1 MRSGESLPIN
11 NTENNKQF
19 SDMSEASESQ
29 TESGYER
36 LDKIDI
42 STNEGKFEWI
52 DSLVDNAIAAREY
65 EQYDILREEGLYS
78 MDRKMREEYLKDNDA
93 YQENKADLAFAKRQ
107 SKLLENLDIDG
118 DGGVR
123 GALERRAHYFA
134 LAKNNSKASAEFRE
148 SARQDYDAIMHLH
161 ALLDEEMARR
171 NPKSFDK
178 EETNKSKTESINEI
192 DISTN
197 RGKFEWLDDLVDN
210 AIAAREYE
218 QYDIL
223 REESLLGMDRK
234 RQEEYLEGNDAYYE
248 NKADLAL
255 AKRQREILAN
265 LDIDGDGGVL
275 GALERRVHYFAL
287 AMTNSKASAESMDL
301 AVHNYEA
308 ASRLYSTLSSEVV
321 RRDSKYFSQ
330 EEMSAVLKSEVEQA
344 KEKVERT
351 MVDEY
356 FGTDGRHI
364 ASSGEKTPSPDT
376 EDAEIDLE
384 DANQDVKTFDLL
396 MNDYDDYLR
405 ANNYLITQAV
415 KKEDFV
421 PIINKFI
428 DTHTNQLNQLI
439 VKSKTLT
446 KGTPE
451 YAENLT
457 KRNKLAHER
466 NSARRLLAKYFNIPE
481 ADQ

>member
-52 DSLVDNAIAAREY
+52 DGLVDNAIAALEGK
-65 EQYDILREEGLYS
+65 QYDILREEGLHS

-107 SKLLENLDIDG
+107 SKMLE
-118 DGGVR
+118 
-123 GALERRAHYFA
+123 
-134 LAKNNSKASAEFRE
+134 
-148 SARQDYDAIMHLH
+148 
-161 ALLDEEMARR
+161 
-171 NPKSFDK
+171 
-178 EETNKSKTESINEI
+178 
-192 DISTN
+192 
-197 RGKFEWLDDLVDN
+197 
-210 AIAAREYE
+210 
-218 QYDIL
+218 
-223 REESLLGMDRK
+223 
-234 RQEEYLEGNDAYYE
+234 
-248 NKADLAL
+248 
-255 AKRQREILAN
+255 N

-275 GALERRVHYFAL
+275 GALARKVHYFAL

-308 ASRLYSTLSSEVV
+308 ASCLYSTLSSEVV
-321 RRDSKYFSQ
+321 RRDPKYFSQ

-364 ASSGEKTPSPDT
+364 ASSGEKMPSPDT

-451 YAENLT
+451 YAENLA
-457 KRNKLAHER
+457 KRIKLARER
-466 NSARRLLAKYFNIPE
+466 SSARRLLAKYFNV
-481 ADQ
+481 AKTD